1 MPKSPKRKP
10 FWLEG
15 KLYKRSKE
23 KAPYMKEYV
32 RSVRAQLNDPNF
44 DCLSNYMCPPI
55 KEVKRKRPPSPK
67 TLRCEAEKERRCPGE
82 WTEKCYCKTK
92 KSKKKGTSDSSLDSS
107 SDSSSESDS
116 GSSSSSSTSSAS
128 SDSD

>member
-1 MPKSPKRKP
+1 MPKSPKRSKKSLKP

-23 KAPYMKEYV
+23 KGPYFPDYV
-32 RSVRAQLNDPNF
+32 KYNRERQGGDPNF

-55 KEVKRKRPPSPK
+55 KEVSRSRTPSPK
-67 TLRCEAEKERRCPGE
+67 TLRCEAEKSKRCKGT
-82 WTEKCYCKTK
+82 WTEKCYCRRKVAK
-92 KSKKKGTSDSSLDSS
+92 KKVKSKES
-107 SDSSSESDS
+107 SSSEGS
-116 GSSSSSSTSSAS
+116 GSSSSSSEGSS